1 MKKTLL
7 LAAVVIGVHCIAI
20 SGLFLAQGCKTTK
33 RTTDTSVTPPMPPL
47 TAPAVEPAAIEPA
60 PIVSEKAEGT
70 IEYTVAKGDSLGVI
84 AKRHNASKSE
94 ICALNKITDPNKIR
108 VGQKLVIPKH
118 SGYAATAAT
127 AKHAEKPKEK
137 KPKAP
142 KADAAEHTPSL
153 AAGIG
158 EYVVAAGDSL
168 SKIASKFNCKI
179 SELREVNQLA
189 NDKLKIGQKLKLPAK
204 KSEGAP
210 QAPDAAPAQVTET
223 PAAPAASPAPAA
235 VTAPAATAAP
245 APAEAAPAKPLS
257 SGITHTVM
265 AGDDLNSISKLYVV
279 PVDRIAE
286 ANQMGTNRTVQ
297 VGQKIIVP
305 QP

>member
-1 MKKTLL
+1 MKKTLM

-60 PIVSEKAEGT
+60 PLVSEKAEGT
-70 IEYTVAKGDSLGVI
+70 IEYTVVKGDSLGVI

-108 VGQKLVIPKH
+108 VGQKLVFPKH
-118 SGYAATAAT
+118 SGYAAPAAT

-168 SKIASKFNCKI
+168 SKIASKFNCKVG
-179 SELREVNQLA
+179 ELREVNQLA

-204 KSEGAP
+204 QAEGA
-210 QAPDAAPAQVTET
+210 AAPAAEAAPA
-223 PAAPAASPAPAA
+223 PAAPAVPAA

-286 ANQMGTNRTVQ
+286 ANQMGANRTVQ